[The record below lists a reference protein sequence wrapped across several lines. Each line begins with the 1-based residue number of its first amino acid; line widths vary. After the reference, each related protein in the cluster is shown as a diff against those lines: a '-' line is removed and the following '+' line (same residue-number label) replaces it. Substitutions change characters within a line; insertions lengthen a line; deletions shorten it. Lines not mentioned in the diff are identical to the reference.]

1 MTFIPKKEEIEMRTM
16 YAETLL
22 ELAEKD
28 EKVIALEADLSSAIT
43 TSKVKDQLKN
53 QFLNLGIMEAEMIG
67 TAAGLSVTGFKPF
80 VHTFANFATRR
91 VYDQV
96 FVSLAYAQL
105 NAVILGSD
113 AGVTAEHNGGTHMPF
128 EDLSLMRIIPH
139 NKVYEASDSTL
150 LKYLLHKGYEE
161 KGLTYIRTIRKKAVK
176 LYEKDETFETGSKTL
191 REGNDVAIL
200 ASGIMVSDALEAA
213 NQLTKEGIEAMVVDM
228 YQLKPIDKE
237 AILKAA
243 ETGAIITAENHNV
256 IGGLGGAVSEVLAEE
271 APTHLYRI
279 GIREKFGQVG
289 TTNWLKED
297 YKITVDEIVKQAK
310 RLILKKSEIK

>member
-1 MTFIPKKEEIEMRTM
+1 MTYFPKKEVVEMRTV
-16 YAETLL
+16 YANTLL
-22 ELAEKD
+22 ELAEND
-28 EKVIALEADLSSAIT
+28 GKVIALEADLSSAIT
-43 TSKVKDQLKN
+43 TDKIKEQLKN
-53 QFLNLGIMEAEMIG
+53 QYVNLGIMEAEMIG

-128 EDLSLMRIIPH
+128 EDLALMRIIPN

-150 LKYLLHKGYEE
+150 LRYLLHKGY
-161 KGLTYIRTIRKKAVK
+161 KDDGLTYIRTIRKNAIK
-176 LYEKDETFETGSKTL
+176 LYKEEETFETGSKLL

-213 NQLTKEGIEAMVVDM
+213 EELSKEGIETMVIDM
-228 YQLKPIDKE
+228 YQIKPIDQK

-243 ETGAIITAENHNV
+243 QTGAIVTAENHNV
-256 IGGLGGAVSEVLAEE
+256 IGGLGSAVAEVLAEE
-271 APTHLYRI
+271 APTHHYRV
-279 GIREKFGQVG
+279 GVREKFGQVG
-289 TTNWLKED
+289 TMDWLKED
-297 YKITVDEIVKQAK
+297 YLITVNEIVTQAK
-310 RLILKKSEIK
+310 KLLLKKNKL